1 MADYEIPADLLDA
14 QRVYWAADERV
25 QEVTDALPSPQ
36 EVLEGAQTEEQG
48 EELARVREERLL
60 ALEALNRHRWWD
72 GAEQK
77 RDRHAAWK
85 ALQQAARGDAG

>member
-1 MADYEIPADLLDA
+1 MADYEFPDDLLDA
-14 QRVYWAADERV
+14 QRAYWAADARV

-60 ALEALNRHRWWD
+60 ALEALNRHPWW
-72 GAEQK
+72 GQ
-77 RDRHAAWK
+77 DRQRQDRYAAWK
-85 ALQQAARGDAG
+85 ALQAAARE